1 LFETAE
7 ATRLG
12 DREVNQDRAC
22 VVLGDETVLLAV
34 CDGMGGHSDG
44 ERAAQAAID
53 VFVKRYKDDRPS
65 QAGWD
70 KFMRRAVEEA
80 HAAVVKLGAGR
91 DFDHRPR
98 TTCTL
103 CVVGDAV
110 ARWAHVGDS
119 RVYLFRGG
127 RTFTRTRDHS
137 AVESLF
143 RQGQITEAQMLT
155 HPLRNFVEQC
165 LGGEPDLPLIE
176 IGREQELKPGDVLL
190 LCSDGLWSPV
200 EESALA
206 ERLANADDLDAEL
219 NALTDLAVKESDGH
233 SDNVTATAL
242 RWLGED

>member
-1 LFETAE
+1 MFDTAE
-7 ATRLG
+7 ATRIG

-22 VVLGDETVLLAV
+22 VVLGDETILLAV

-53 VFVKRYKDDRPS
+53 VFVKQFKDDRPS
-65 QAGWD
+65 QGDWER
-70 KFMRRAVEEA
+70 FLRRAIENA
-80 HAAVVKLGAGR
+80 HHAVVKLGAGR
-91 DFDHRPR
+91 EFDHRPR
-98 TTCTL
+98 TTCTI
-103 CVVGDAV
+103 CIVADGT

-119 RVYLFRGG
+119 RVYQFRGG
-127 RTFTRTRDHS
+127 RCFTRTRDHS

-176 IGREQELKPGDVLL
+176 VGREQELKPGDVLL
-190 LCSDGLWSPV
+190 LCSDGLWAPV

-206 ERLANADDLDAEL
+206 ERLAAAEDLDDEL
-219 NALTDLAVKESDGH
+219 GALCELAVENAKGH
-233 SDNVTATAL
+233 ADNTTATAL
-242 RWLGED
+242 RWLGEE